1 MLNIDPLNQLTD
13 RAIEILQLLAEGLC
27 NKQIAERLD
36 ITVRTVKFHNNNIY
50 DKLAVNSR
58 SEAVTWA
65 WKQREE
71 D

>member
-1 MLNIDPLNQLTD
+1 MFEIDNSCQLTE
-13 RAIEILQLLAEGLC
+13 REIEILQMLAEGWC

-58 SEAVTWA
+58 SEAVAWA